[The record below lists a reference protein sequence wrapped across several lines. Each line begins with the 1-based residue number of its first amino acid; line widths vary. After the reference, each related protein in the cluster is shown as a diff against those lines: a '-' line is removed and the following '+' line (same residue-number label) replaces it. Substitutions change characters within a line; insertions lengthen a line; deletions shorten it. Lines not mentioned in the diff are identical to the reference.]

1 VTAPDQP
8 AATVGQHE
16 APARLAA
23 DPVVKQFRDQI
34 SDADVKILDLLN
46 RRLKLVAQLK
56 KYKDEHGI
64 DFVDPE
70 REQYMLTY
78 LTRCN
83 KGPISAEGLHE
94 IYDHILS
101 LTKAELVKEG

>member
-1 VTAPDQP
+1 VTTPDDAMLTAQP
-8 AATVGQHE
+8 AT
-16 APARLAA
+16 

-34 SDADVKILDLLN
+34 TDADVKVIDILN
-46 RRLKLVAQLK
+46 KRIKLVAQLK
-56 KYKDEHGI
+56 KYKEEHGI

-78 LTRCN
+78 LTRAN
-83 KGPISAEGLHE
+83 KGPLSAEGLHE

-101 LTKAELVKEG
+101 LCKAELVKEKQ

>member
-1 VTAPDQP
+1 MTTPDDATVTAQP
-8 AATVGQHE
+8 AT
-16 APARLAA
+16 

-34 SDADVKILDLLN
+34 TDADVKIIDILN
-46 RRLKLVAQLK
+46 KRIKLVAQLK
-56 KYKDEHGI
+56 KYKEEHGI

-78 LTRCN
+78 LTRAN
-83 KGPISAEGLHE
+83 KGPLSAEGLHE

-101 LTKAELVKEG
+101 LVKAELVKEKK

>member
-1 VTAPDQP
+1 VTTPDDAMLTAQ
-8 AATVGQHE
+8 A
-16 APARLAA
+16 AA

-34 SDADVKILDLLN
+34 SDADVKIIDILN
-46 RRLKLVAQLK
+46 KRIKLVAQLK
-56 KYKDEHGI
+56 RYKEENGI

-78 LTRCN
+78 LTRAN
-83 KGPISAEGLHE
+83 KGPLSAEGLHE

-101 LTKAELVKEG
+101 LVKAELVKEKV

>member
-1 VTAPDQP
+1 VTTPDDAMLTAQ
-8 AATVGQHE
+8 A
-16 APARLAA
+16 AA

-34 SDADVKILDLLN
+34 SDADVKIIDILN
-46 RRLKLVAQLK
+46 KRIKLVAQLK
-56 KYKDEHGI
+56 KYKEENGI

-78 LTRCN
+78 LTRAN
-83 KGPISAEGLHE
+83 KGPLSAEGLHE

-101 LTKAELVKEG
+101 LVKAELVKEKV